1 MPPDANLPAK
11 PTAKSSRR
19 ATVRWTAAP
28 EFSAAWATYVVAT
41 SAPCTDPKT
50 EALLIT
56 PVADINSRLLSA
68 SIDVSKFWNQ
78 YLDERLADQEL
89 ATAAMSSLMVAGCNE
104 MQLDQIAKT
113 VANRLTDARAAFL
126 GRYPKLAEQLD
137 LRGRPLRERWD
148 MYGEGLLRGVERQ
161 IWNNSPPE
169 DWWTTRTA
177 GWLVQPLVG
186 GHGGMGPIGDGS
198 PGRLWPGQSSPSQS
212 WPGHSSPVQS
222 SPGQSWPG
230 QSWPGHFWIEAML
243 TDADPAVPE
252 VLRVAWLMT
261 SLAIENHTRGR
272 STDTGLM
279 LPWQY
284 ASVPLVL
291 AAAADVELV
300 GGPELPIERAM
311 ATWKFGDAATAKKV
325 AAWWR
330 DFTANPEPLPVA
342 LRRLAV

>member
-1 MPPDANLPAK
+1 MPSDANLPAK
-11 PTAKSSRR
+11 SNAKSSRR
-19 ATVRWTAAP
+19 ATVRWSAAS
-28 EFSAAWATYVVAT
+28 EFSAAWATFVVAT

-68 SIDVSKFWNQ
+68 SIDVSKFWNH
-78 YLDERLADQEL
+78 YLDERLADEDLSNAATSALL
-89 ATAAMSSLMVAGCNE
+89 AAGCNE
-104 MQLDQIAKT
+104 MQLDQTAKT
-113 VANRLTDARAAFL
+113 IANRLTDARAAFF
-126 GRYPKLAEQLD
+126 GRYPKLSEQLD

-148 MYGEGLLRGVERQ
+148 TYGEGLLRGVERQ

-169 DWWTTRTA
+169 DWWTTRTI
-177 GWLVQPLVG
+177 GWLTQPIVG
-186 GHGGMGPIGDGS
+186 GQGGIGVDGDSS
-198 PGRLWPGQSSPSQS
+198 PGR
-212 WPGHSSPVQS
+212 
-222 SPGQSWPG
+222 
-230 QSWPGHFWIEAML
+230 FWVEAML

-311 ATWKFGDAATAKKV
+311 AMWKFGDAATATKV

-330 DFTANPEPLPVA
+330 DFTANPQPLPVA
-342 LRRLAV
+342 LRKLAV